1 MSDSRLD
8 GYTAFLDTGQYQS
21 SALPQGGYAQD
32 KVGCG
37 GLMY

>member
-21 SALPQGGYAQD
+21 SALPQGGMLRTKSVVVA
-32 KVGCG
+32 
-37 GLMY
+37 